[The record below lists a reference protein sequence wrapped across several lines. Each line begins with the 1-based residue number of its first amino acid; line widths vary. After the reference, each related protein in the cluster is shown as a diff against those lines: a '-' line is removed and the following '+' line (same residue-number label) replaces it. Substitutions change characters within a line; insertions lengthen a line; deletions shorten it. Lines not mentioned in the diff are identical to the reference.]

1 MEKWTVEQYHEYLAK
16 QANAKTKFNNKKV
29 IYKGIKFDSIVERNR
44 YIILKD
50 DIKHGKIKNL
60 IVHPKFKLLDKVK
73 WQGQTLRSRSY
84 IADFQYQKG
93 NNIIVED
100 VKSVITQKDKAF
112 RLKMRLFIQKYPQ
125 YVFKII
131 TY

>member
-60 IVHPKFKLLDKVK
+60 HC
-73 WQGQTLRSRSY
+73 T
-84 IADFQYQKG
+84 
-93 NNIIVED
+93 
-100 VKSVITQKDKAF
+100 
-112 RLKMRLFIQKYPQ
+112 PQ
-125 YVFKII
+125 I
-131 TY
+131 